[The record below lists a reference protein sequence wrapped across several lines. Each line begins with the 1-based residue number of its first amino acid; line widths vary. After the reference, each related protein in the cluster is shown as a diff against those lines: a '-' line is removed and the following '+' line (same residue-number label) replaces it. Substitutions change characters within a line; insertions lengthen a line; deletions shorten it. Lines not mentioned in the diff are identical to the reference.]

1 MKTNLI
7 YTLSLLT
14 IVVTLGVGVWV
25 ILQSKQIAPIK
36 MYVTTPL
43 KENNLSET
51 AETTETT
58 TQTRKLTPEERAL
71 KARDTFLASLEFVGV
86 DTENDS
92 YWKLLHE
99 AVNSPEYIEYQKKQ
113 DERIGIDLDLWWSFL
128 ESKGLSSGRM
138 AQEER
143 FREYF
148 PTGEYVDYEP
158 EMRKRLAELFLESGL
173 SDTAANDE
181 KSVGETLTV
190 MAQFRAEDEAYRIWM
205 RGHFKGYVGDLEW
218 AQNIRQNAAG
228 IVTDIDNVDTV
239 PVFTEF
245 DTVTETT
252 PTEIAEEDSVN
263 EPEPLLFSEETP
275 VFEDVE
281 QVPQTA
287 EEIEAQLLKTLF
299 PDMPELPTE
308 ASIENTLRE
317 QFSVQRLST
326 AMQTL
331 IQYGPEEGIRRLK
344 ESDPEVATQVERLL
358 QQRQRD

>member
-1 MKTNLI
+1 MKAKLI
-7 YTLSLLT
+7 YTLIFL
-14 IVVTLGVGVWV
+14 TLGVGVWV
-25 ILQSKQIAPIK
+25 MFQPKQIAPIK
-36 MYVTTPL
+36 TYVPTPL
-43 KENNLSET
+43 KENNVNEA

-58 TQTRKLTPEERAL
+58 TQTKELTPEERAL

-138 AQEER
+138 AQEEN

-158 EMRKRLAELFLESGL
+158 DMRKRLAELFLESGL
-173 SDTAANDE
+173 SATAANDE

-190 MAQFRAEDEAYRIWM
+190 MAQFRAEDEAHSVWM
-205 RGHFKGYVGDLEW
+205 RGHFNGYVGDLEW
-218 AQNIRQNAAG
+218 AHNIRQNAG
-228 IVTDIDNVDTV
+228 SIVTDIDNIDAIPAFTEPDTV
-239 PVFTEF
+239 PEP
-245 DTVTETT
+245 T
-252 PTEIAEEDSVN
+252 PTEIADAEEDSGN
-263 EPEPLLFSEETP
+263 KPEPLLLSEETP

-281 QVPQTA
+281 QMPRTA

-331 IQYGPEEGIRRLK
+331 SQYGPEEGMRRLK
-344 ESDPEVATQVERLL
+344 ESDPAVATQVERLL
-358 QQRQRD
+358 QQRQGN